1 MAQRT
6 EAICDGKTI
15 GIESIFTII
24 NGKQIN
30 IPEKLNWLREK
41 SRNNELFCPCGCG
54 ANLILVA
61 GDRNLRE
68 QHFRIKDSDT
78 ELECTV
84 VTEGKTSI
92 DSKIVLKCWLDDK
105 LGTGDI
111 DSRVP
116 IRAVDDGTDRK
127 YEFSFLSDKRK
138 LAISY
143 FHDRANITDEKLD
156 VLDMNTQDIKI
167 YYVADIMNGGAE
179 GQFPEWL
186 MKIQSRQGYCLLL
199 SINGIDYNEARL
211 EAVFYDQDLDG
222 LWCETIF
229 AYGLLREFEFDDDN
243 NLLFHGAD
251 LSSEYDKAWYEFR
264 KKQDTEH
271 DRRIRVQ
278 KEREAEHQKR
288 LEEEQKLRKEY
299 ERQKREREELLIK
312 EREVAEAEK
321 QRAQEEFARN
331 MASGFEQQETPIKDP
346 DGNRWVK
353 CEFCGKIAMDREF
366 SSYGGKDH
374 VNLGTCIECSRNNP
388 DAAVQIT
395 IPHKDKSA
403 NRYDP
408 TICPE
413 CGGRLVERNG
423 RNGKFYGCSSY
434 PRCKYTRSIRW

>member
-15 GIESIFTII
+15 GIETIFTII
-24 NGKQIN
+24 DGKQIN

-41 SRNNELFCPCGCG
+41 SRNGELFCPCGCG

-78 ELECTV
+78 ELECTA

-92 DSKIVLKCWLDDK
+92 ESKIVLKCWLDEK

-116 IRAVDDGTDRK
+116 INTVDGSIDRK
-127 YEFSFLSDKRK
+127 YEFSFLSKSRK

-156 VLDMNTQDIKI
+156 ILDMNTQDIMI
-167 YYVADIMNGGAE
+167 YYIADIINGGSE

-199 SINGIDYNEARL
+199 SIDGIDYEEARL
-211 EAVFYDQDLDG
+211 EAVFYDQDIDG
-222 LWCETIF
+222 LWCETVVTD
-229 AYGLLREFEFDDDN
+229 GMLRDYSFDEDN
-243 NLLFHGAD
+243 NLLFHGESLD
-251 LSSEYDKAWYEFR
+251 SSYDKAFYEFR
-264 KKQDTEH
+264 KKQDREH
-271 DRRIRVQ
+271 DRRIREQ
-278 KEREAEHQKR
+278 EEREAEKQKR
-288 LEEEQKLRKEY
+288 LEEEQKLREEY
-299 ERQKREREELLIK
+299 ERKKREREEQLVREK
-312 EREVAEAEK
+312 EAAEAERL
-321 QRAQEEFARN
+321 RAQEEFARN
-331 MASGFEQQETPIKDP
+331 MAEGFEQQETPIKDP
-346 DGNRWVK
+346 DGNRRIK

-366 SSYGGKDH
+366 SSYGGKNH
-374 VNLGTCIECSRNNP
+374 VNLGTCIECARNNP
-388 DAAVQIT
+388 DATVQIN
-395 IPHKDKSA
+395 IPHRGKSA
-403 NRYDP
+403 RKYDP

-434 PRCKYTRSIRW
+434 PRCKYTRSIR